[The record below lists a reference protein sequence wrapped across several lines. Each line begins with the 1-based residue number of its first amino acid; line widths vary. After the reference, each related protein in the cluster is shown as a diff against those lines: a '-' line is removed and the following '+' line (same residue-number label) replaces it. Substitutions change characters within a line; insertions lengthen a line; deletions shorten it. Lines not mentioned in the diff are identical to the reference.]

1 MRREAPPKTVR
12 FADVVASIGE
22 TPLVGLPRLAPE
34 GTNLY
39 AKLEGQNPT
48 GSVKD
53 RIARAMIEAAER
65 EGLLDGDRV
74 LLEPSSGNTG
84 ISMAMICRV
93 KGYPLEVVMPES
105 ASVERRQLLQVYGAE
120 LHLSPGDQGTNG
132 AIRVAEQMA
141 KDNPKYLLLN
151 QYENLANPQA
161 HEEGTAVE
169 IIRDMPE
176 IDMFV
181 AGLGTG
187 GTLTG
192 NGHAL
197 KRYNPGITVVAAE
210 PPAGDLVQG
219 LRSLDEG
226 YIPPILDPSVI
237 DRKYIVNSR
246 DAFAATRALFE
257 KEGVFAGISSG
268 AALHVAIRA
277 IKAVGAKNCVVL
289 LADGGWKYLST
300 SVHTADA
307 DQVEKDMEGHMW
319 W

>member
-1 MRREAPPKTVR
+1 MRFEDGIA
-12 FADVVASIGE
+12 AIGE
-22 TPLVGLPRLAPE
+22 TPLVGLPHLAPDD
-34 GTNLY
+34 TRLY

-53 RIARAMIEAAER
+53 RIARSMIAAAER
-65 EGLLDGDRV
+65 DGLMGDDRV

-84 ISMAMICRV
+84 ISMAMICRI
-93 KGYPLEVVMPES
+93 KGYPLEIVMPES
-105 ASVERRQLLQVYGAE
+105 VSVERRRMLEMYGAD
-120 LHLSPGDQGTNG
+120 LHLSPGDRGTNG

-141 KDNPKYLLLN
+141 RDNPKYLMLN
-151 QYENLANPQA
+151 QYENEANPEA
-161 HEEGTAVE
+161 HEHGTAAE
-169 IIRDMPE
+169 IIRDLPE
-176 IDMFV
+176 VDMFV

-192 NGHAL
+192 VGRAL
-197 KRYNPGITVVAAE
+197 KRHNPGVTIVAAE

-219 LRSLDEG
+219 LRSLEEG

-237 DRKYIVNSR
+237 DRKFIVKST

-257 KEGVFAGISSG
+257 REGVFAGISSG
-268 AALHVAIRA
+268 AAVHVAMRA
-277 IKAVGAKNCVVL
+277 IESVRPKAAVVL

-300 SVHTADA
+300 GVHTADPE
-307 DQVEKDMEGHMW
+307 QVEKDLEGQIW

>member
-1 MRREAPPKTVR
+1 MRFESIV
-12 FADVVASIGE
+12 DSIGE
-22 TPLVGLPRLAPE
+22 TPLVGLPVIAPE
-34 GTNLY
+34 GSHLY

-53 RIARAMIEAAER
+53 RIAKTMIEAAEA
-65 EGLLDGDRV
+65 DGVLADDRV

-84 ISMAMICRV
+84 ISMAMICRA
-93 KGYPLEVVMPES
+93 KGLALEIVMPES
-105 ASVERRQLLQVYGAE
+105 VSMERRRMLEMYGAE
-120 LHLSPGDQGTNG
+120 VHLSPGDQGTNG
-132 AIRVAEQMA
+132 AIRMA
-141 KDNPKYLLLN
+141 TEMAQQNPKYLMLN
-151 QYENLANPQA
+151 QYENEANPRA
-161 HEEGTAVE
+161 HEHGTAEE
-169 IIRDMPE
+169 ILRDLPD
-176 IDMFV
+176 IDLFV

-192 NGHAL
+192 VGRRL
-197 KRYNPGITVVAAE
+197 KRHDPDIRIVAAE

-237 DRKYIVNSR
+237 DRKFIVNSR
-246 DAFAATRALFE
+246 DAFQATRDLFE

-268 AALHVAIRA
+268 AALHVALRA
-277 IKAVGAKNCVVL
+277 ITALGSKNCVVL

-300 SVHTADA
+300 GVHTEDPEK
-307 DQVEKDMEGHMW
+307 VEKDLEGQIW